1 MKTINTEKALLAYN
15 LLNNAS
21 YSKMSDGDKIKIF
34 KITRALKP
42 IAVSYEEAGKDAAE
56 KMKFENFN
64 DRIQK
69 AQEYERNK
77 KEGKKGPISEKEY
90 KNTVKDLMEYD
101 KLVKDTIKQLGS
113 KEETIDVDLLSEDG
127 FGSLM
132 ASNDWTMGQVMS
144 VSDIVCE

>member
-15 LLNNAS
+15 LLNTAS

-42 IAVSYEEAGKDAAE
+42 IAVSYEEASKDAAE

-101 KLVKDTIKQLGS
+101 KLVKNTIKQLGS